1 MVEKAVNNKIDKRLQ
16 GVFCPL
22 TTPFDDDGKLNT
34 DKLLK
39 NMVRY
44 AASPV
49 NGYLILGS
57 NGENKSLRTQEKI
70 RVVKAA
76 IEGKRNDQAAM
87 VASIFESTEETIE
100 FAQTAEELG
109 ADYITLLPPS
119 YFKKA
124 MTEEVLIRY
133 FTDVASAVHTPCLLY
148 HAPQFS
154 GGVTFS
160 SRVVEECAKH
170 PNIAGMKDSS
180 GDMQKHLL
188 NDYGSGFAMMSGSAN
203 TFMEALLLGA
213 SGGVISLADCVPE
226 AVSDLYRLI
235 TDGKYDEAVQMNRR
249 LLAANREISG
259 KYGVAGVKAAMDI
272 CGLAGGIPRLPLIP
286 LKEQEREGLRG
297 VIGGLVQNR

>member
-1 MVEKAVNNKIDKRLQ
+1 MEKGANNKLDKRLQ

-22 TTPFDDDGKLNT
+22 TTPFDDNGRLNT
-34 DKLLK
+34 DKLEK
-39 NMVRY
+39 NMARY

-49 NGYLILGS
+49 HGYLILGS
-57 NGENKSLRTQEKI
+57 NGENKSLRTEEKI
-70 RVVKAA
+70 RVVKTAV
-76 IEGKRNDQAAM
+76 EGKRKDQTAM

-100 FAQTAEELG
+100 FAQAAEELG
-109 ADYITLLPPS
+109 ADFITLLPPS

-124 MTEEVLIRY
+124 MTDEVLIRY
-133 FTDVASAVHTPCLLY
+133 FTDVASALRTPCLLY

-154 GGVTFS
+154 GTVTFS

-226 AVSDLYRLI
+226 VVTRLYQLI
-235 TDGKYDEAVQMNRR
+235 VDKKYDEAVQLNRR
-249 LLAANREISG
+249 VLVANQKISG

-272 CGLAGGIPRLPLIP
+272 CGFAGGSPRLPLLP
-286 LKEQEREGLRG
+286 LKEQDREGLRG
-297 VIGGLVQNR
+297 VIESLSF

>member
-1 MVEKAVNNKIDKRLQ
+1 MEKNENNKINKRLQ

-22 TTPFDDDGKLNT
+22 TTPFDDDGRLNT
-34 DKLLK
+34 DKLEK
-39 NMVRY
+39 NMARY

-49 NGYLILGS
+49 HGYLILGS
-57 NGENKSLRTQEKI
+57 NGENKSLRMEEKI
-70 RVVKAA
+70 RVVKTAV
-76 IEGKRNDQAAM
+76 EGKRKDQTAM

-100 FAQTAEELG
+100 FAQIAEELG
-109 ADYITLLPPS
+109 ADFITLLPPS

-124 MTEEVLIRY
+124 MTDEVLIRY
-133 FTDVASAVHTPCLLY
+133 FTDVASAVRTPCLLY

-154 GGVTFS
+154 GTVTFS

-226 AVSDLYRLI
+226 VVTRLYQLI
-235 TDGKYDEAVQMNRR
+235 IDKKYDEAVQLNRGI
-249 LLAANREISG
+249 LIANQKISG

-272 CGLAGGIPRLPLIP
+272 CGFSGGIPRLPLLP
-286 LKEQEREGLRG
+286 LKDQDRESLRS
-297 VIGGLVQNR
+297 VIESLGI